1 MHFDEVVKIR
11 RSIRDFSSETV
22 PDIII
27 EKVLSSAL
35 SSPSSSNTQPYKIA
49 VAKGA
54 ICDEI
59 RNELSQKYQK
69 ASNINGMKHPGKL
82 LHALLGKVTGV
93 LPDGDFKTD
102 TNYPPEL
109 KKRAQECGVGLY
121 DTLNINRKDYVARD
135 RQMLRNFELFDAPV
149 AIFVFVHAER
159 GVFSALDAGMF
170 MQSLMLA
177 ATAEG
182 LGTCAQ
188 GSLATWASP
197 VKKRFNVDKDYKLIC
212 GISMGYPSDHIVNG
226 YRPDKVTVDDICF
239 SNKA

>member
-1 MHFDEVVKIR
+1 MEFDEVVKVR
-11 RSIRDFSSETV
+11 RSIRDFSSEPV
-22 PDIII
+22 SDVMI
-27 EKVLSSAL
+27 ERILSIAL

-49 VAKGA
+49 VAKGGV
-54 ICDEI
+54 CDEI

-69 ASNINGMKHPGKL
+69 ASKINEMKHPGKL
-82 LHALLGKVTGV
+82 LHALLGKMTGV

-109 KKRAQECGVGLY
+109 KKRARECGAGLY
-121 DTLNINRKDYVARD
+121 DTLDINRKDYIARD

-182 LGTCAQ
+182 LGSCAQ

-197 VKKRFNVDKDYKLIC
+197 VKARFNVDKDYKLIC
-212 GISMGYPSDHIVNG
+212 GISLGYSSDHVVNG
-226 YRPDKVTVDDICF
+226 YRPDKVSIDDVCF